1 MSKILYPGGSMHK
14 NPNFEKFICILIYEM
29 QLYGW
34 PIGMDLLPMILN
46 MGAFLT
52 TLILCRL
59 YKFASLFEFLKYL
72 SHFIR
77 IVIIYCQ
84 CMWHK
89 NKDHMT

>member
-1 MSKILYPGGSMHK
+1 
-14 NPNFEKFICILIYEM
+14 
-29 QLYGW
+29 
-34 PIGMDLLPMILN
+34 MDLLPMILN

-77 IVIIYCQ
+77 RPHDIEQIEETSLEI
-84 CMWHK
+84 
-89 NKDHMT
+89 